1 MGKSRCARASRASRA
16 IGVSVP
22 REDGREK
29 VHGQARYADDLHP
42 PGLLYAAVLRSPH
55 AHARIRSLEFSQ
67 AAELPGV
74 RGVFSGSDFPR
85 LIGIYLGDKSVLAM
99 EKVRH
104 YGEGVAAVVADS
116 EAIAREAL
124 ERIKVD
130 YEPLP
135 VIAGPREALAETAV
149 LVHERMDR
157 YFHIPAILPEPGS
170 NIANRTRIRKGDA
183 AAAFRRA
190 EVTVEGEFSLP
201 PGDHA
206 AMELRSATAS
216 IGPDGRVL
224 IRSSTQSPFVVR
236 MLLSRH
242 YGIPPGKIRLV
253 APRVG
258 GGFGGK
264 AGIQLEALAYQLSA
278 RMGGRPV
285 RVANSREEDMAG
297 SPGRPGLEARIK
309 LGAGRD
315 GLLVASE
322 VLLLFDAGAYAD
334 YAVNVSR
341 AAGYAASGPYRVP
354 NLTVD
359 SLCVYTNHPFATA
372 FRGFGHIEMAF
383 AVEGA
388 MDLLAA
394 KLNMDPAR
402 LRLINA
408 VRPGDTTP
416 GRSVLDASTG
426 DLPGCIEAVTRR
438 LEWEGGLSREVGHQR
453 VRAKGISCFWKAP
466 AIPPNTDAGAVLSFN
481 EDGSVN
487 LMTGVVEIGQGTHTG
502 LAQLLAERLG
512 IDPEQ
517 VHVVREVST
526 DTSPHD
532 WATAASRSLFMAGR
546 AALAAAEDA
555 LVQIKQIASAP
566 LRCPVE
572 DLEVR
577 DGRVFPRHDPEA
589 GLPLG
594 EVVLGYVYA
603 NGNSIGGPVIGRG
616 SYIARGLTGIE
627 AETGEGNPGLEW
639 TLGAEAVEVE
649 LDRSDGSFRI
659 LKAAC
664 CMDVGRLVNPRLARA
679 QAVGAMMM
687 GIGFSTG
694 EGFIFDNRERLLN
707 GSLRDFKIPRYGE
720 QPEYLVDFL
729 ETPQLDGPYG
739 LRGMGEQGI
748 LGMPA
753 ALAGA
758 LSRAVGRPVTR
769 LPLSPESLWRLLK
782 AGGEQ

>member
-1 MGKSRCARASRASRA
+1 MSDSQPSRNAGAL
-16 IGVSVP
+16 GVSVP

-29 VHGQARYADDLHP
+29 IHGQARYADDLYP

-55 AHARIRSLEFSQ
+55 AHARIRSLDLSR
-67 AAELPGV
+67 ASGLPGV
-74 RGVFSGSDFPR
+74 RGVFSGRDFPR
-85 LIGIYLGDKSVLAM
+85 LIGIYLGDKSVLAT

-116 EAIAREAL
+116 EAVAREAL
-124 ERIKVD
+124 GSIRVE

-135 VIAGPREALAETAV
+135 LIGGPREALAKKAA
-149 LVHERMDR
+149 LVHEHMER
-157 YFHIPAILPEPGS
+157 YFHIPAILPEPGT
-170 NIANRTRIRKGDA
+170 NVANRTRIRKGNA
-183 AAAFRRA
+183 AAGFRSA
-190 EVTVEGEFSLP
+190 EVTVEQEFSLP

-216 IGPDGRVL
+216 IAADGRVA

-242 YGIPPGKIRLV
+242 YGIPTGMIHVL

-297 SPGRPGLEARIK
+297 
-309 LGAGRD
+309 RD
-315 GLLVASE
+315 GRLLAAE

-341 AAGYAASGPYRVP
+341 AAGYAASGPYRIP

-372 FRGFGHIEMAF
+372 FRGFGHIELAF

-394 KLNMDPAR
+394 RLDMDPAR
-402 LRLINA
+402 LRVINA

-416 GRSVLDASTG
+416 SRSLLDASTG

-438 LEWEGGLSREVGHQR
+438 LDWQEGLYREVGGR
-453 VRAKGISCFWKAP
+453 KVRAKGIACFWKAP
-466 AIPPNTDAGAVLSFN
+466 AIPPNTDAGAFLSFN

-487 LMTGVVEIGQGTHTG
+487 LSTGVVEIGQGTHTG
-502 LAQLLAERLG
+502 LAQLVAQRLG
-512 IDPEQ
+512 MEPEQ
-517 VHVVREVST
+517 VHLVREVST
-526 DTSPHD
+526 GSSPHD

-555 LVQIKQIASAP
+555 LCQIKRIASAP
-566 LRCPVE
+566 LRCPPE
-572 DLEVR
+572 ELEVR
-577 DGRVFPRHDPEA
+577 GGRVFPRHDPQA

-594 EVVLGYVYA
+594 DVVLGYVYE
-603 NGNSIGGPVIGRG
+603 NGNAIGGPVIGRG
-616 SYIARGLTGIE
+616 SYIARGLTGIDPE
-627 AETGEGNPGLEW
+627 SGEGNPGLEW

-649 LDRSDGSFRI
+649 LDKSDGSFRI

-664 CMDVGRLVNPRLARA
+664 CMDVGRLIHPQLARA

-687 GIGFSTG
+687 GIGFASG
-694 EGFIFDNRERLLN
+694 EGFDFDSRQRLLN
-707 GSLRDFKIPRYGE
+707 GSLRDYKLPRYGDH
-720 QPEYLVDFL
+720 PEYFVDFL
-729 ETPQLDGPYG
+729 TTPQLDGPYG
-739 LRGMGEQGI
+739 LRGLGEQGI

-758 LSRAVGRPVTR
+758 LSKAAGRPLTR
-769 LPLSPESLWRLLK
+769 LPLRAESVWRLLQP
-782 AGGEQ
+782 GGEA

>member
-1 MGKSRCARASRASRA
+1 MKNVGTSR
-16 IGVSVP
+16 I

-29 VHGQARYADDLHP
+29 IHGQALYADDLHP
-42 PGLLYAAVLRSPH
+42 PGLLYTAVLRSPH
-55 AHARIRSLEFSQ
+55 AHARIRTLNLSG
-67 AAELPGV
+67 AAGLPGV
-74 RGVFSGSDFPR
+74 RGVFSGRDFPL
-85 LIGIYLGDKSVLAM
+85 LIGIYLGDKSVLAT

-104 YGEGVAAVVADS
+104 YGEGVAVVVADS
-116 EAIAREAL
+116 EAIAFEAL
-124 ERIKVD
+124 DHVHVD

-135 VIAGPREALAETAV
+135 LITGLKEALAENAV
-149 LVHERMDR
+149 LVHEHMEN

-170 NIANRTRIRKGDA
+170 NVANRTRIRKGDA
-183 AAAFRRA
+183 AAGFRRA
-190 EVTVEGEFSLP
+190 GVTVEGEFSLP

-216 IGPDGRVL
+216 IGPDGRVV

-242 YGIPPGKIRLV
+242 YGIPPGKIRV
-253 APRVG
+253 IAPRVG

-264 AGIQLEALAYQLSA
+264 AGIQLEALAYQLSS

-297 SPGRPGLEARIK
+297 SPGRPGLEARVR

-315 GLLVASE
+315 GVLVAGDIE
-322 VLLLFDAGAYAD
+322 LLFDAGAYAD

-341 AAGYAASGPYRVP
+341 AAGYAASGPYRIP
-354 NLTVD
+354 DLTVD
-359 SLCVYTNHPFATA
+359 SLCVYTNHPFAAA
-372 FRGFGHIEMAF
+372 FRGFGHIELAF
-383 AVEGA
+383 AVERA
-388 MDLLAA
+388 MDLLADRL
-394 KLNMDPAR
+394 KMDPAS

-416 GRSVLDASTG
+416 SRSVLDASTG
-426 DLPGCIEAVTRR
+426 NLPGCIETVTRR
-438 LEWEGGLSREVGHQR
+438 LEWEGGVRREVGGGK
-453 VRAKGISCFWKAP
+453 VRAKGVACFWKAP
-466 AIPPNTDAGAVLSFN
+466 AIPPNTDAGALVSFN

-487 LMTGVVEIGQGTHTG
+487 LATGVVEIGQGTHTG
-502 LAQLLAERLG
+502 LTQLVAERLG
-512 IDPEQ
+512 IEPEQ
-517 VHVVREVST
+517 VHMVREVAT
-526 DTSPHD
+526 DSSPHD

-546 AALAAAEDA
+546 AALAAVEDA
-555 LVQIKQIASAP
+555 LHQIKQIASSP

-572 DLEVR
+572 ELEVGE
-577 DGRVFPRHDPEA
+577 GRVFPRHDPEA

-594 EVVLGYVYA
+594 EVALGYVYD
-603 NGNSIGGPVIGRG
+603 NGNAIGGPVIGRG
-616 SYIARGLTGIE
+616 SYIARGLTGIDP
-627 AETGEGNPGLEW
+627 ETGKGNPGLEW
-639 TLGAEAVEVE
+639 TLGAEGVEVE
-649 LDRSDGSFRI
+649 LDTADGSFRI

-664 CMDVGRLVNPRLARA
+664 CMDVGRVVNPQLARA

-687 GIGFSTG
+687 GIGYSTG
-694 EGFIFDNRERLLN
+694 EAYLFDSRERLLTA
-707 GSLRDFKIPRYGE
+707 SLRDFKLPRYGDH
-720 QPEYLVDFL
+720 PEYIVDFL

-758 LSRAVGRPVTR
+758 LSRAVGRQVTR
-769 LPLSPESLWRLLK
+769 LPLRAEALWRLLK
-782 AGGEQ
+782 QGGD